1 MSALGTSAGVYFYN
15 VYNVSVQDSPNTTSA
30 VTYLTKARTYSASTD
45 IKTQYNGKSFITLK
59 NKANKYRSERNNDI
73 NSFNKKK
80 IDATNKLLN
89 TINPILIEY
98 SDKNSISMIF
108 QKKNIII
115 GKSDLDITDEILKI
129 VDSKINKIKI
139 N

>member
-1 MSALGTSAGVYFYN
+1 MERVIQIYRPPNGWNDYN
-15 VYNVSVQDSPNTTSA
+15 S
-30 VTYLTKARTYSASTD
+30 
-45 IKTQYNGKSFITLK
+45 IKTIGGCHEIFSLFSLKNITPRKIIELK
-59 NKANKYRSERNNDI
+59 NKANKYRNERNKDI

-89 TINPILIEY
+89 TINPILVEY

-129 VDSKINKIKI
+129 VDSKINKIKK

>member
-1 MSALGTSAGVYFYN
+1 M
-15 VYNVSVQDSPNTTSA
+15 NT
-30 VTYLTKARTYSASTD
+30 KKK
-45 IKTQYNGKSFITLK
+45 IIELK
-59 NKANKYRSERNNDI
+59 NKANKYRNERNKDI

-89 TINPILIEY
+89 TINPILVEY

-115 GKSDLDITDEILKI
+115 GKSNLDITNEILKI